1 MLKMKFNL
9 SLFEDDTRYIQYKIY
24 THVIQETTIKLQEL
38 SRNFTVM
45 ARYK

>member
-9 SLFEDDTRYIQYKIY
+9 SLFEDNIAIQYKIY